1 MSKHAAR
8 CQERPLRRTV
18 ALALAA
24 TGLVVAAWAPTATE
38 AGVSAN
44 MQGDQSTLERLERV
58 ARVSFHDETGKVRFV
73 GTVPGRPI
81 ARPLG
86 LSPSATAAQV
96 ARAFFVSYG
105 AVFGIRDQ
113 ARE

>member
-1 MSKHAAR
+1 M
-8 CQERPLRRTV
+8 RRTL

-24 TGLVVAAWAPTATE
+24 TGLVVAAWTPAATE
-38 AGVSAN
+38 AGGPTN

-73 GTVPGRPI
+73 GTVTGRPI
-81 ARPLG
+81 SRPLG
-86 LSPSATAAQV
+86 LSSSATAAQV

-105 AVFGIRDQ
+105 AVFGIRDKR
-113 ARE
+113 ASCA